1 MWPQRGVWGA
11 WLHDGEHPL
20 VGVTGRGRGFK
31 KWSADWWLRL
41 EEGVASRKGPRSGR
55 GLRWGRGDTTG
66 ERSLVDVTEGAWL
79 PLPQRG
85 TANGEAVCEVGVAKC
100 VGVATRRRTLIGVAK
115 GAWLYECVANRGR
128 GYMKGSADWWRCYE
142 GGVAPGKGVAN
153 GGGPRSGRGRTWG
166 AGLHGGER

>member
-31 KWSADWWLRL
+31 KWSADWWLRP
-41 EEGVASRKGPRSGR
+41 EGGVASRKGPRSGR
-55 GLRWGRGDTTG
+55 DLRWGRGDTTG

>member
-1 MWPQRGVWGA
+1 M
-11 WLHDGEHPL
+11 
-20 VGVTGRGRGFK
+20 GVTGRGRGFK
-31 KWSADWWLRL
+31 KWSADWWLRP
-41 EEGVASRKGPRSGR
+41 EGGVASRKGPRSGR

-153 GGGPRSGRGRTWG
+153 GGGPRSGRGRMWG

>member
-1 MWPQRGVWGA
+1 M
-11 WLHDGEHPL
+11 
-20 VGVTGRGRGFK
+20 GVTGRGRGFK
-31 KWSADWWLRL
+31 KWSADWWLRP
-41 EEGVASRKGPRSGR
+41 EGGVASRKGPRSGR
-55 GLRWGRGDTTG
+55 DLRWGRGDTTG

-153 GGGPRSGRGRTWG
+153 GGGPRSGRGRMWG

>member
-1 MWPQRGVWGA
+1 M
-11 WLHDGEHPL
+11 
-20 VGVTGRGRGFK
+20 
-31 KWSADWWLRL
+31 
-41 EEGVASRKGPRSGR
+41 
-55 GLRWGRGDTTG
+55 
-66 ERSLVDVTEGAWL
+66 VDVTEGAWL